1 MSAIEEYEKFLESGD
16 LFEILPGASGV
27 WEKDKKQF
35 KEIYEFNIKIIK
47 KSESLRKKA

>member
-1 MSAIEEYEKFLESGD
+1 MSAIEEYERFLESGD
-16 LFEILPGASGV
+16 LFEILPSASGN

-35 KEIYEFNIKIIK
+35 NAIYEFNLKIIK